1 MAQRYASLH
10 HGLCPERDWIMDREQ
25 RDDRLPGKGDG
36 MGFIYMIGVRAVA
49 LFLGLVAVLAVKL
62 NSRNVILRPER
73 KFQNI
78 ESEQNFFFSRNRN
91 F

>member
-1 MAQRYASLH
+1 
-10 HGLCPERDWIMDREQ
+10 MDREQ